1 MNNKDNLKLT
11 DSLEAGC
18 KKTLHIYWIV
28 VICHLPQLCL
38 YSEKFKKNVR
48 KIRPRPHLRFWRPS
62 LEISAALT
70 WVFGGPHLSFW
81 RRPLIG
87 WSRQASLE
95 ILAGLTWVFGTVALF
110 FWPFYQISRCRGR
123 VEMNGI
129 HHSNQH
135 DKLYNLNATCI
146 FSELSL

>member
-1 MNNKDNLKLT
+1 MKKQDFHEKVAQIWWVLYLIGGVGSKKIWALGPKIFLGGGHKLAF
-11 DSLEAGC
+11 LA
-18 KKTLHIYWIV
+18 IYSPV
-28 VICHLPQLCL
+28 CHLPQLCP

-95 ILAGLTWVFGTVALF
+95 ILAALTWDFRGPHLS
-110 FWPFYQISRCRGR
+110 FWRRGL
-123 VEMNGI
+123 I
-129 HHSNQH
+129 FLTFLSNF
-135 DKLYNLNATCI
+135 LV
-146 FSELSL
+146 